1 MSVKQHENGWLKV
14 RSTAK
19 GWKIHCDP
27 IRRKPISNAC
37 MARRLNPLQVTILGS
52 CENAAGD
59 FETIHYAERPADEIV
74 GGKSGAN

>member
-19 GWKIHCDP
+19 GW
-27 IRRKPISNAC
+27 RKSTTILHAEKLSNVC
-37 MARRLNPLQVTILGS
+37 MARRLKPLQVPILGS
-52 CENAAGD
+52 SENAAGD
-59 FETIHYAERPADEIV
+59 FETIDCAERPADEIV